1 MMSERPFVVNLSC
14 EDRPGIVAAVTTE
27 LAAFGANIAESNQF
41 WDRQT
46 NRFFMRIAFN
56 APNGINREDI
66 ERNLQ
71 PVTTRFDMKVAL
83 TDRSLRNHERA
94 EKPQTIVIDQK
105 DFRFDPETV
114 AIRAGDLVKFTN
126 SDNAVHNV
134 RTINPLHSFNVNMQ
148 SGGKHEEKFDR
159 ASGIRRPYR
168 LGCDYH
174 SSMRAWVFVFAHP
187 YFQVTKADGKFRLDD
202 VPPGDYDLEMAH
214 PAGELKWTQKIKVTS
229 GETTKIDIQV
239 SPDDKTDAKQ

>member
-1 MMSERPFVVNLSC
+1 MRFVVSVVISCALNLIVSAD
-14 EDRPGIVAAVTTE
+14 DRTTAPSQDATVVTSTGTIEGTVTYQADKSRPWRYARYYVKNRRAGQLAEAV
-27 LAAFGANIAESNQF
+27 
-41 WDRQT
+41 
-46 NRFFMRIAFN
+46 
-56 APNGINREDI
+56 
-66 ERNLQ
+66 
-71 PVTTRFDMKVAL
+71 VAL